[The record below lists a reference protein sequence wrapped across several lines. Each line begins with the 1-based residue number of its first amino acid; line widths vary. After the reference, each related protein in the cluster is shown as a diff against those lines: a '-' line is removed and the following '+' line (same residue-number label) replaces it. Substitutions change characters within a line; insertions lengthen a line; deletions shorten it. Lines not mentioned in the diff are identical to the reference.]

1 MVITLTKLTK
11 KAPARFALGLRLFTV
26 FLYRRRSAG
35 SYSPLRANDRIGAQ
49 APRPHRRRAL
59 RARFAV
65 ASPALRGQKKRP
77 KKGRVSHFDSVS
89 VVASPEPLWRPD
101 RNNQFELLA
110 DLMLD
115 KAVGTAMPS
124 KMPKLALSVLISQPC
139 IRLSP

>member
-1 MVITLTKLTK
+1 MVITVTKLTK
-11 KAPARFALGLRLFTV
+11 KATARFALGLRLFTV

-49 APRPHRRRAL
+49 AAPASATGVESAVRRRF
-59 RARFAV
+59 R
-65 ASPALRGQKKRP
+65 ALRGQKKRP

-89 VVASPEPLWRPD
+89 VVASPEPLGRPGG
-101 RNNQFELLA
+101 NNQFELLA
-110 DLMLD
+110 ALMLD

>member
-1 MVITLTKLTK
+1 MTAS
-11 KAPARFALGLRLFTV
+11 APK
-26 FLYRRRSAG
+26 
-35 SYSPLRANDRIGAQ
+35 
-49 APRPHRRRAL
+49 PRPRRRRAL

-65 ASPALRGQKKRP
+65 ASGRCGGKKKRP

-89 VVASPEPLWRPD
+89 VVASPEPLGRPGG
-101 RNNQFELLA
+101 NNQFELLA
-110 DLMLD
+110 ALMLD